1 MSLRPMCAPGV
12 AKDLRMPLANGAT
25 AAGFRIIRQLGS
37 GGMGEV
43 YLAEHPRLPRHD
55 ALKIL
60 PPGMSA
66 DPEFRERFNRES
78 DLTAAL
84 SHPHI
89 VGVHDRGEFEG
100 QLWISMDYVDGA
112 DAAHLL
118 RESYPTGMP
127 PDDVV
132 EIVTAI
138 AGALDY
144 AHDRGLLHRDVK
156 PGNILITQPAASGA
170 RRILLADFGVARRID
185 DVSGLTQTNMVVGT
199 MSYTAPEQLMGRA
212 IDGRADQYALAATA
226 FHLLTGS
233 PPFSDRN
240 PAVVISQH
248 LSGPP
253 PRVGDARPELAPLD
267 RPLSRALAT
276 DPAGRFPRCQ
286 DFAEALAACHNKPLS
301 TPDAGPTV
309 RAPSPAPAP
318 TSPRDTGTAAPAARA
333 TPAPTS
339 RRDTGVAAPA
349 LRRAPTAAAP
359 QDSRGTAGTGAPPL
373 ATTCTRCP
381 RHPGPVDRVLHLH
394 DGAIAPSEPAGAAR
408 GHHTVLSDNDPAYV
422 AVTRDDHSIANQ
434 LTIPDDHAA
443 NHFVISDDHLS
454 SNISDDQTAHATIAP
469 PATAG
474 ATSGPPLACPD
485 RD

>member
-1 MSLRPMCAPGV
+1 MSMRPMCAPGV

-199 MSYTAPEQLMGRA
+199 VSYTAPEQLMGRA

-339 RRDTGVAAPA
+339 RRDAGVAAPA

-359 QDSRGTAGTGAPPL
+359 RTRERPPAPVRRRWLRPVRVVL
-373 ATTCTRCP
+373 AILALLIAFFIFMTVRSHRPSQPVPPAVTTPSSVTTTPPTSQSPETTTPSPTSSPSPTTTPPTTSSSATTTSAPTSATTRQ
-381 RHPGPVDRVLHLH
+381 R
-394 DGAIAPSEPAGAAR
+394 
-408 GHHTVLSDNDPAYV
+408 T
-422 AVTRDDHSIANQ
+422 
-434 LTIPDDHAA
+434 
-443 NHFVISDDHLS
+443 
-454 SNISDDQTAHATIAP
+454 P
-469 PATAG
+469 P
-474 ATSGPPLACPD
+474 
-485 RD
+485 

>member
-1 MSLRPMCAPGV
+1 MCAPGV

-199 MSYTAPEQLMGRA
+199 VSYTAPEQLMDRA

-359 QDSRGTAGTGAPPL
+359 RTRERPRAPVRRRWLRPVRVVL
-373 ATTCTRCP
+373 AILALLIVFFIFMTVRSHRSSQPVPPAVTTPSSVTTTPPTSQSPETTTPSPTSSPSPTTTPPTTSSSATTTSAPTSATTRQ
-381 RHPGPVDRVLHLH
+381 R
-394 DGAIAPSEPAGAAR
+394 
-408 GHHTVLSDNDPAYV
+408 T
-422 AVTRDDHSIANQ
+422 
-434 LTIPDDHAA
+434 
-443 NHFVISDDHLS
+443 
-454 SNISDDQTAHATIAP
+454 P
-469 PATAG
+469 P
-474 ATSGPPLACPD
+474 
-485 RD
+485 